1 MEKLIIKEGSD
12 VLKIVN
18 LDKDEL
24 TLGADASNDV
34 ILDHILVAPFHG
46 KVKKS
51 DEGFI
56 FIDLDTDNGS
66 YIQDIK
72 IMKHLLTH
80 NDEIQIANYII
91 VYDEGIGY
99 EDETETSIITA
110 FEKEDITKL
119 GRPYFLSRNP
129 GSEGK
134 RYPIEKT
141 SITVGRS
148 EGVDIVV
155 VDTTVSR
162 KHAQLEFKD
171 NHYIL
176 TDLDSS
182 NGTYVN
188 GEKIDIKI
196 ISFGDLVQFG
206 EMKFVFSGDIDS

>member
-1 MEKLIIKEGSD
+1 MEKLIIKEGSE

-18 LDKDEL
+18 LETDEL
-24 TLGADASNDV
+24 TLGADPSNDV
-34 ILDHILVAPFHG
+34 VLDHILVAPFHA

-51 DEGFI
+51 DEGFM

-66 YIQDIK
+66 YIQGIK

-80 NDEIQIANYII
+80 NDEVEVANYVI

-141 SITVGRS
+141 SVTVGRS

-188 GEKIDIKI
+188 GEKVDIKI

-206 EMKFVFSGDIDS
+206 EMKFVFSGDLES